1 MKMKATESAQM
12 DKKIS
17 TYIKAQTALTMAT
30 CAEGMPY
37 CATCFY
43 AYIEE
48 GNLLIF
54 KSDAETK
61 HISDALSNNQVAGSI
76 LVDKTEIGKIKG
88 IQFNGTFI
96 TPKDA
101 QLKDAQKAYY
111 FKYPYAAAMKGD
123 LWAIELTS
131 VKFTDNTL
139 GFGKKLIWE
148 KNIESPY

>member
-17 TYIKAQTALTMAT
+17 AFIKAQTALTIAT
-30 CAEGMPY
+30 SVDSIPY

-43 AYIEE
+43 AYLEE
-48 GNLLIF
+48 ENLLVF
-54 KSDAETK
+54 KSDAETR
-61 HISDALSNNQVAGSI
+61 HISDALINNNVAGSI

-88 IQFNGTFI
+88 IQFNGTFLS
-96 TPKDA
+96 PKDA
-101 QLKDAQKAYY
+101 LLKDAQKAYY

-123 LWAIELTS
+123 LWVIELTS

-148 KNIESPY
+148 KIIEPPY

>member
-17 TYIKAQTALTMAT
+17 AFIKAQTALTIAT
-30 CAEGMPY
+30 SVDSIPY

-43 AYIEE
+43 AYLEE
-48 GNLLIF
+48 ENLLVF
-54 KSDAETK
+54 KSDAETR
-61 HISDALSNNQVAGSI
+61 HISDALINNNVAGSI

-88 IQFNGTFI
+88 IQFNGSFLS
-96 TPKDA
+96 PKDA
-101 QLKDAQKAYY
+101 PLKDAQKAYY

-123 LWAIELTS
+123 LWVIELTS

-148 KNIESPY
+148 KIIEPPY

>member
-1 MKMKATESAQM
+1 MKATESAQM

-17 TYIKAQTALTMAT
+17 AFIKAQTALTIAT
-30 CAEGMPY
+30 SVDSIPY

-43 AYIEE
+43 AYLEE
-48 GNLLIF
+48 ENLLVF
-54 KSDAETK
+54 KSDAETR
-61 HISDALSNNQVAGSI
+61 HISDALINNNVAGSI

-88 IQFNGTFI
+88 IQFNGTFLS
-96 TPKDA
+96 PKDA
-101 QLKDAQKAYY
+101 LLKDAQKAYY

-123 LWAIELTS
+123 LWVIELTS

-148 KNIESPY
+148 KIIEPPY

>member
-17 TYIKAQTALTMAT
+17 AFIKAQTALTMAT
-30 CAEGMPY
+30 SVDGIPY

-43 AYIEE
+43 AYMEE
-48 GNLLIF
+48 ENVLVF
-54 KSDAETK
+54 KSDVDTK
-61 HISDALSNNQVAGSI
+61 HIADALRNNQVAGSI

-88 IQFNGTFI
+88 IQFNGIFL

-123 LWAIELTS
+123 LWVIELTS
-131 VKFTDNTL
+131 VKLTDNTL
-139 GFGKKLIWE
+139 GFGKKLKWQKIME
-148 KNIESPY
+148 PPY

>member
-17 TYIKAQTALTMAT
+17 AFIKAQTALTIAT
-30 CAEGMPY
+30 SVDSIPY

-43 AYIEE
+43 AYLEE
-48 GNLLIF
+48 ENLLVF
-54 KSDAETK
+54 KSDAETR
-61 HISDALSNNQVAGSI
+61 HISDALINNNVAGSI
-76 LVDKTEIGKIKG
+76 LVDKTEIGKIRG
-88 IQFNGTFI
+88 IQFNGTFLS
-96 TPKDA
+96 PKDVP
-101 QLKDAQKAYY
+101 LKDAQKAYY

-123 LWAIELTS
+123 LWVIELTS

-148 KNIESPY
+148 KIIEPPY

>member
-1 MKMKATESAQM
+1 MKMKETESAQM

-17 TYIKAQTALTMAT
+17 AFIKAQTALTMAT
-30 CAEGMPY
+30 SVDAIPY

-43 AYIEE
+43 AYMEE
-48 GNLLIF
+48 ENVLVF

-61 HISDALSNNQVAGSI
+61 HIADALNNNQVAGSI
-76 LVDKTEIGKIKG
+76 LVDKTEVGKIKG
-88 IQFNGTFI
+88 IQFNGTFFI
-96 TPKDA
+96 PKDA
-101 QLKDAQKAYY
+101 QLKDAQKVYY

-139 GFGKKLIWE
+139 GFGKKLKWE
-148 KNIESPY
+148 KIIEPPY

>member
-1 MKMKATESAQM
+1 MKEIESAQI

-17 TYIKAQTALTMAT
+17 AFILAQTALTIAT
-30 CAEGMPY
+30 SVDNVPY

-43 AYIEE
+43 AYIEKE
-48 GNLLIF
+48 NLLIF
-54 KSDAETK
+54 KSETETK
-61 HISDALSNNQVAGSI
+61 HISDAVSNNQVAGSI

-88 IQFNGTFI
+88 IQFNGIFL

-123 LWAIELTS
+123 LWAIEL
-131 VKFTDNTL
+131 
-139 GFGKKLIWE
+139 
-148 KNIESPY
+148 

>member
-1 MKMKATESAQM
+1 MKEIESAQI

-17 TYIKAQTALTMAT
+17 AFILAQTALTIAT
-30 CAEGMPY
+30 SVDNVPY

-43 AYIEE
+43 AYIEKD
-48 GNLLIF
+48 NLLIF
-54 KSDAETK
+54 KSETETK
-61 HISDALSNNQVAGSI
+61 HISDAVSNNQVAGSI

-88 IQFNGTFI
+88 IQFNGIFL

-123 LWAIELTS
+123 LWAIELIS

-139 GFGKKLIWE
+139 GFGKKLKWE
-148 KNIESPY
+148 KFIEQHS

>member
-17 TYIKAQTALTMAT
+17 AFIKAQTALTIAT
-30 CAEGMPY
+30 SVDSIPY

-43 AYIEE
+43 AYLEE
-48 GNLLIF
+48 ENLLVF

-61 HISDALSNNQVAGSI
+61 HISDALINNNVAGSI

-88 IQFNGTFI
+88 IQFNGTFLA
-96 TPKDA
+96 PKGV

-123 LWAIELTS
+123 LWVVELTE

-139 GFGKKLIWE
+139 GFGKKLKWE
-148 KNIESPY
+148 KIIEPPY

>member
-1 MKMKATESAQM
+1 MKATESAQM

-17 TYIKAQTALTMAT
+17 AFIKAQTALTIAT
-30 CAEGMPY
+30 AVDSIPY

-43 AYIEE
+43 AYLEE
-48 GNLLIF
+48 ENLLVF
-54 KSDAETK
+54 KSDAETR
-61 HISDALSNNQVAGSI
+61 HISDALINNNVAGSI

-88 IQFNGTFI
+88 IQFNGTFLS
-96 TPKDA
+96 PKDA
-101 QLKDAQKAYY
+101 PLKDAQKAYY

-123 LWAIELTS
+123 LWVIELTS

-148 KNIESPY
+148 KIIEPPY